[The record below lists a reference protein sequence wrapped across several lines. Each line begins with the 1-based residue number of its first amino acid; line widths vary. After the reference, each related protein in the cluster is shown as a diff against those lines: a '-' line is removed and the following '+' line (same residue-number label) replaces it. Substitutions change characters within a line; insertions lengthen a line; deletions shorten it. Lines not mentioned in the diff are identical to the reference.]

1 MSNSFAATVSAWA
14 AQSEKRLEATYR
26 RSIELLADEMRET
39 KPNGGRLPFQTGNL
53 ARSLM
58 ASTQGMPQGAEGA
71 AVFLKDQDVGAVTAT
86 LDLDQ
91 PIWIGYQAIYA
102 RRQNYGF
109 VGADSL
115 GRIYNQA
122 GSYFVEGAIANWQ
135 QIVAKAVAELQ
146 SAVEAGNK

>member
-1 MSNSFAATVSAWA
+1 
-14 AQSEKRLEATYR
+14 
-26 RSIELLADEMRET
+26 
-39 KPNGGRLPFQTGNL
+39 
-53 ARSLM
+53 M

-71 AVFLKDQDVGAVTAT
+71 AVFLKDQDVGAVTAS
-86 LDLDQ
+86 LELGQ

-115 GRIYNQA
+115 GRVYNQA

-135 QIVAKAVAELQ
+135 QIVAKAAAELQ
-146 SAVEAGNK
+146 SAVEAKSK

>member
-1 MSNSFAATVSAWA
+1 MSKSFSAIVSAWA
-14 AQSEKRLEATYR
+14 AQSEKRLEQTYR
-26 RSIELLADEMRET
+26 RSVELLADEMRET

-58 ASTQGMPQGAEGA
+58 ASTQGMPHGAEGA
-71 AVFLKDQDVGAVTAT
+71 AVFLRDQDVGAVTTT
-86 LDLDQ
+86 LELGQ
-91 PIWIGYQAIYA
+91 PVWIGYQAIYA

-115 GRIYNQA
+115 GRVYNQA

-146 SAVEAGNK
+146 SAVEARNK

>member
-14 AQSEKRLEATYR
+14 AQSEKRLEAAHR

-58 ASTQGMPQGAEGA
+58 ASTQGMPQAAEGA

-115 GRIYNQA
+115 GRVYNQA

-135 QIVAKAVAELQ
+135 QIVAKAVVELR
-146 SAVEAGNK
+146 SGVEAKSK

>member
-1 MSNSFAATVSAWA
+1 MRNSFASAVSTWA
-14 AQSEKRLEATYR
+14 AQSEERLEATYR
-26 RSIELLADEMRET
+26 RSIELLAEEMRET

-71 AVFLKDQDVGAVTAT
+71 AAFLKNQDVGAVTST
-86 LDLDQ
+86 LDLSQ
-91 PIWIGYQAIYA
+91 SVWIGYQAIYA

-115 GRIYNQA
+115 GRVYNQA

-135 QIVAKAVAELQ
+135 QIVAKAAAELQ
-146 SAVEAGNK
+146 SSVEAKRK

>member
-1 MSNSFAATVSAWA
+1 MSKSFAATVSAWA
-14 AQSEKRLEATYR
+14 AQSEKRLEATHR
-26 RSIELLADEMRET
+26 RSIEMLADEMRET

-86 LDLDQ
+86 LELGQ
-91 PIWIGYQAIYA
+91 SVWIGYQAIYA

-115 GRIYNQA
+115 GRVYNQA

-146 SAVEAGNK
+146 SGVEAKSK

>member
-1 MSNSFAATVSAWA
+1 MRNSFAATVSAWA

-39 KPNGGRLPFQTGNL
+39 KPNGGRLPFQTGSL

-86 LDLDQ
+86 LGLGQ
-91 PIWIGYQAIYA
+91 PVWIGYQAIYA

-115 GRIYNQA
+115 GRVYSQA

-146 SAVEAGNK
+146 SAVEARNK

>member
-1 MSNSFAATVSAWA
+1 MRNSFAAKVSAWA

-39 KPNGGRLPFQTGNL
+39 KPNGGRVPFQTGNL

-71 AVFLKDQDVGAVTAT
+71 AAFLGDQDVGAVTAT
-86 LDLDQ
+86 LGLGQ
-91 PIWIGYQAIYA
+91 AVWIGYQAIYA

-115 GRIYNQA
+115 GRVYNQA

-135 QIVAKAVAELQ
+135 QIVAKAAAELQ
-146 SAVEAGNK
+146 SAVEAKSK

>member
-1 MSNSFAATVSAWA
+1 MSNSFVATVSAWA
-14 AQSEKRLEATYR
+14 AQSEKRLAATHR

-53 ARSLM
+53 VRSLM

-86 LDLDQ
+86 LELGQ
-91 PIWIGYQAIYA
+91 PVWIGYQAIYA

-115 GRIYNQA
+115 GRVYNQA

-146 SAVEAGNK
+146 SGVEAKSK

>member
-14 AQSEKRLEATYR
+14 AQSEKRLEQTYR
-26 RSIELLADEMRET
+26 RSVELLADEMRDT
-39 KPNGGRLPFQTGNL
+39 KPNGGRLPFHTGNL

-71 AVFLKDQDVGAVTAT
+71 AAFLSDQDVGTVTAT
-86 LDLDQ
+86 LGLGQ
-91 PIWIGYQAIYA
+91 AVWIGYQAIYA

-115 GRIYNQA
+115 GRVYNQA

-135 QIVAKAVAELQ
+135 QIVAKAAAELQ
-146 SAVEAGNK
+146 SAVEAKSK